1 MRYRVLQKCYDGNG
15 TREIAEDRHEGGG
28 NLALRSDAI
37 LSFQSKSETK
47 SMMQGPKRVVS
58 VLLSAIV
65 FSVGY
70 LDYWAYSQA
79 FYKEPNIWMDVV
91 SGTATA
97 PSQYRI
103 GVIDTAY
110 FLARHLHVGMRHTLA
125 LLDVISGL
133 IAVFVLFLVLQRSAA
148 YARASMAAQWF
159 GAASFIILVQF
170 YLAWLLWYQRPETLP
185 TAAILALA
193 LLLVTVK
200 SPLPK
205 RVGVVG
211 TVIGLLLLAVAQG
224 FVRADVAFALHVGI
238 LLVCLT
244 PAGQGFALPRWVQ
257 AGTSLVAVLVVL
269 GIQYG
274 LMKRVYPQ
282 ATYGKTQALQLLW
295 NLTSPSGYAPFLLFL
310 VPVVWTV
317 VMLARRRYQTEASGI
332 AMLMAAAV
340 FFAMWITAGRIKEV
354 RIFLPFALALAPV
367 TVELAMQRF
376 LGGEERSEAEAKI
389 RVAETL
395 PHS

>member
-1 MRYRVLQKCYDGNG
+1 V
-15 TREIAEDRHEGGG
+15 
-28 NLALRSDAI
+28 
-37 LSFQSKSETK
+37 KSETK
-47 SMMQGPKRVVS
+47 STMQGPKRVAS

-65 FSVGY
+65 LSTGY

-91 SGTATA
+91 TGTGNA

-125 LLDVISGL
+125 LLDVISGM
-133 IAVFVLFLVLQRSAA
+133 IAVFALFLVLQRSAVYRKA
-148 YARASMAAQWF
+148 GVATQWF

-193 LLLVTVK
+193 LLLVAVKAPESDTV
-200 SPLPK
+200 
-205 RVGVVG
+205 GGIGMAG
-211 TVIGLLLLAVAQG
+211 TIAGLLLLAVAQG
-224 FVRADVAFALHVGI
+224 FVRADVAFALHVGV

-244 PAGQGFALPRWVQ
+244 GAGKGFALPRGVQ
-257 AGTSLVAVLVVL
+257 AGTSVVAMLLAL
-269 GIQYG
+269 GIQYY

-282 ATYGKTQALQLLW
+282 ANYGDTQVVQLFF
-295 NLTSPSGYAPFLLFL
+295 NLKSPSAYAPFLLFL
-310 VPVVWTV
+310 LPTGWTA
-317 VMLARRRYQTEASGI
+317 VMLTRRRYQVEPAGVGI
-332 AMLMAAAV
+332 FTAAV
-340 FFAMWITAGRIKEV
+340 IFLGMWVVVGKIAEV

-367 TVELAMQRF
+367 TAELAMQRF
-376 LGGEERSEAEAKI
+376 LSGAGLLPVERSETSTAVRVEAS
-389 RVAETL
+389 L

>member
-1 MRYRVLQKCYDGNG
+1 MLFFPFKPV
-15 TREIAEDRHEGGG
+15 
-28 NLALRSDAI
+28 
-37 LSFQSKSETK
+37 KSETK
-47 SMMQGPKRVVS
+47 PTMQGPKRVVS
-58 VLLSAIV
+58 VLLSTIV
-65 FSVGY
+65 LSTGY

-91 SGTATA
+91 SGTGSA

-125 LLDVISGL
+125 LLDVISGM
-133 IAVFVLFLVLQRSAA
+133 IAVFALFLVLQRSVV
-148 YARASMAAQWF
+148 YRKASVATQWF

-193 LLLVTVK
+193 LLLLTAK
-200 SPLPK
+200 SPVPE
-205 RVGVVG
+205 GGGTVG

-244 PAGQGFALPRWVQ
+244 GAGKGFALPRGVQ
-257 AGTSLVAVLVVL
+257 AGTSLVAILLVL
-269 GIQYG
+269 GIQYD

-282 ATYGKTQALQLLW
+282 ANYGDTQVVQLFF
-295 NLTSPSGYAPFLLFL
+295 NLKSPSAYAPFLLFML
-310 VPVVWTV
+310 PTGWTMA
-317 VMLARRRYQTEASGI
+317 MLRRRWYQAESAGI
-332 AMLMAAAV
+332 GMFTAAV
-340 FFAMWITAGRIKEV
+340 IFLGMWVVVGKIAEV
-354 RIFLPFALALAPV
+354 RIFLPFALALAPL
-367 TVELAMQRF
+367 TAELAMQRF
-376 LGGEERSEAEAKI
+376 LSGAGGSAAAAGI
-389 RVAETL
+389 RVEASL

>member
-1 MRYRVLQKCYDGNG
+1 MLFFPFKPVKG
-15 TREIAEDRHEGGG
+15 
-28 NLALRSDAI
+28 
-37 LSFQSKSETK
+37 ETK
-47 SMMQGPKRVVS
+47 SMTQGPKRIVS
-58 VLLSAIV
+58 VLLGAIV
-65 FSVGY
+65 LSAGY
-70 LDYWAYSQA
+70 LDYWSYSQA

-91 SGTATA
+91 SGTGSA

-110 FLARHLHVGMRHTLA
+110 FLARHLHLGMRHTLA

-133 IAVFVLFLVLQRSAA
+133 IAVFALLLVLQRSAV
-148 YARASMAAQWF
+148 YGRASVATQWF

-193 LLLVTVK
+193 LLLVAGK
-200 SPLPK
+200 SPRP
-205 RVGVVG
+205 GGIGTVG

-244 PAGQGFALPRWVQ
+244 PAGKGFALPRWVQ
-257 AGTSLVAVLVVL
+257 AGTSLVAMVLVL
-269 GIQYG
+269 GIQYD
-274 LMKRVYPQ
+274 LMKRMYPQ
-282 ATYGKTQALQLLW
+282 ANYGDTKVLQLFL
-295 NLTSPSGYAPFLLFL
+295 NLKSPSGFAPFLLFL
-310 VPVVWTV
+310 LPTGWTA
-317 VMLARRRYQTEASGI
+317 VMLVRRRYQAGSAGI
-332 AMLMAAAV
+332 GMFMAAV
-340 FFAMWITAGRIKEV
+340 IFLGMWVVVGKIAEV
-354 RIFLPFALALAPV
+354 RIFMPFALALVPL

-376 LGGEERSEAEAKI
+376 LGGAEGSKAPAEVRVEA
-389 RVAETL
+389 TL